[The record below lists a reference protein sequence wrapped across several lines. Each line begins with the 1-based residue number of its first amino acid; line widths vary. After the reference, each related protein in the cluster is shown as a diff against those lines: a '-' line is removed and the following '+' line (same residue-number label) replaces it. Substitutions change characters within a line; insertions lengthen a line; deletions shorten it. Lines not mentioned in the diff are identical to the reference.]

1 MRSRACDPARHSDGS
16 QTRNW
21 ARRIFL
27 NGEIND
33 ARDGMPARTRPCVRI
48 STRGAIG
55 AHLYADTCLRS
66 RFAGDAPSIG
76 TAATA
81 VIAAAVATVA
91 VSRPPFFAA
100 APPSSDMGGVAASCT
115 RERRAG
121 QRSQAAGLSARWVFF
136 RSRLRCVL
144 MGEGRAG
151 QKRICTLWDTSACL
165 LMLLRSPIG
174 PRVHE
179 TAKIGV
185 ACSCGIIPCGKSCC
199 IPLRGPKRTLFC
211 LNLTQVREY
220 DYPKLCPHHRPAD
233 LQGLCELR

>member
-1 MRSRACDPARHSDGS
+1 MTRATVCPPAPAHVCASRLVEPLARTCML
-16 QTRNW
+16 TRVC
-21 ARRIFL
+21 
-27 NGEIND
+27 
-33 ARDGMPARTRPCVRI
+33 ARDSQATPRP
-48 STRGAIG
+48 S
-55 AHLYADTCLRS
+55 
-66 RFAGDAPSIG
+66 AP
-76 TAATA
+76 
-81 VIAAAVATVA
+81 
-91 VSRPPFFAA
+91 PP
-100 APPSSDMGGVAASCT
+100 PPSSPPPSPPSPFPARRSSP
-115 RERRAG
+115 RHRRAPIWG
-121 QRSQAAGLSARWVFF
+121 AWRRLVHANDAPGSGPRQRVCPHAGCSFVRGCGV
-136 RSRLRCVL
+136 VL